1 MSPGKWDLK
10 FKVFRVLHWKASR
23 YTRRHKCLRMAGT
36 ACWRARLG
44 SVTEPRPQGADAQS
58 VYAPRIEGYR
68 SGRLSEEQVRR
79 LLRFES
85 RFDVHAFLKAH
96 GVYLNYTQEDLE
108 QDLVRR

>member
-1 MSPGKWDLK
+1 MKITLDLPDD
-10 FKVFRVLHWKASR
+10 VAREMGPEVQGLSRVALESIA
-23 YTRRHKCLRMAGT
+23 L
-36 ACWRARLG
+36 
-44 SVTEPRPQGADAQS
+44 
-58 VYAPRIEGYR
+58 EGYR

-108 QDLVRR
+108 QDLATARSIGE